1 MLKKKKLI
9 LFLQKLID
17 GMENNTLNNDSIKQ
31 ISEFYMSWQFKED
44 QGEYTREELI
54 KYLSLGWYIYTNLL
68 TGEIN

>member
-1 MLKKKKLI
+1 MLKKKNLI

-17 GMENNTLNNDSIKQ
+17 GMKNNTLDDNGIKQ

-68 TGEIN
+68 TEEIN

>member
-1 MLKKKKLI
+1 MLKKKNLI

-17 GMENNTLNNDSIKQ
+17 GMKNNTLDDNSIKQ

-68 TGEIN
+68 TEEIN